1 MIYEKKSE
9 FKFLMI
15 DPNFIFDNEEII
27 TRKLIEKNYS
37 FDYKNFSKLYL
48 NRKKSIQEFEELQK
62 KQNEFNKR
70 ISKEKRKPD
79 KSELAEIKS
88 LSILIKEKE
97 KIKKEDENVLTNK
110 LLEIPNITHDS
121 VPVGKNETD
130 NTVIKKVGQIKDFGF
145 KILDHVEIGKNLN
158 LFDLEVAAKITGAR
172 FNLYKGLGAKLER
185 ALMNFMLDVHEKN
198 GYLEIFPPFIC
209 NEKSFVGTGNL
220 PKFEEDLFKIE
231 GTENY
236 LIPTAEVPL
245 TNIHSNEVI
254 EIENLPIKYV
264 AYSACFRSEAGS
276 YGKDVKGLIRQHQ
289 FNKIELVKITDELSS
304 FEELENLT
312 SDACNILDLLE
323 LPYRVVTLCSGDTSF
338 SSAKTYD
345 IEVWIPSENKYR
357 EISSCSNFAS
367 FQARRANIK
376 YKSSKKPS
384 FAHTLNGSGLAI
396 GRTFVAILENFQNED
411 GSVTIPK
418 VLRPYLKNIAL
429 IK

>member
-1 MIYEKKSE
+1 
-9 FKFLMI
+9 MI

>member
-15 DPNFIFDNEEII
+15 DPNFIFDNEELI
-27 TRKLIEKNYS
+27 TRKLTEKNYNLD
-37 FDYKNFSKLYL
+37 FINFSKLYL

-79 KSELAEIKS
+79 KAELAEIKS

-97 KIKKEDENVLTNK
+97 KIKKEDENALTNK
-110 LLEIPNITHDS
+110 LLEIPNITDDS
-121 VPVGKNETD
+121 VPVGTNESD

-245 TNIHSNEVI
+245 TNIHSNEVL
-254 EIENLPIKYV
+254 EIENLPIKYA

-411 GSVTIPK
+411 GTVTIPK